1 MTSNSTET
9 RPVRSAE
16 VGTFVAMSW
25 SRETPQGAIPYV
37 LAFSL
42 GDGENG
48 PEGSSA
54 AVEQL
59 MHNCG
64 LSVDEGLVD
73 GSSRPS
79 MPVRLLVV
87 DGSVVLSMPQINAQI
102 VPSDQ
107 WLAVVAER
115 GYACLI
121 LTTRTWP
128 GGELTDNDALA
139 AFANDE
145 ETLKLS
151 ANVVLPARKLRD
163 R

>member
-1 MTSNSTET
+1 MTSNSTQT
-9 RPVRSAE
+9 QSVRSAE

-42 GDGENG
+42 GDGDNG
-48 PEGSSA
+48 PEGSAA

-59 MHNCG
+59 MRNCQ
-64 LSVDEGLVD
+64 LSTEEGLVD

-79 MPVRLLVV
+79 LPISLLVV
-87 DGSVVLSMPQINAQI
+87 DGSVVLTMPQINAQI
-102 VPSDQ
+102 VPSNK
-107 WLAVVAER
+107 WLADVAER
-115 GYACLI
+115 GYACLL

-151 ANVVLPARKLRD
+151 AKVVLPARKLRD

>member
-1 MTSNSTET
+1 
-9 RPVRSAE
+9 
-16 VGTFVAMSW
+16 MSW
-25 SRETPQGAIPYV
+25 SRETPQGAIPYI

-42 GDGENG
+42 GDGDNG
-48 PEGSSA
+48 PEGSAA

-59 MHNCG
+59 MQNCQ
-64 LSVDEGLVD
+64 LSTEEGLVD

-79 MPVRLLVV
+79 LPISLLVV
-87 DGSVVLSMPQINAQI
+87 DGSVVLTMPQINAQI
-102 VPSDQ
+102 VPSNQ
-107 WLAVVAER
+107 WLADVAER
-115 GYACLI
+115 GYACLL

-128 GGELTDNDALA
+128 GGELTDSDALA

-151 ANVVLPARKLRD
+151 AKVVLPARRLRD

>member
-1 MTSNSTET
+1 
-9 RPVRSAE
+9 VRSAE

-48 PEGSSA
+48 PEGSAA

-64 LSVDEGLVD
+64 LSIDEGLVD
-73 GSSRPS
+73 GSSRPR
-79 MPVRLLVV
+79 MPVSLLVV

-107 WLAVVAER
+107 WLAAVAER

-121 LTTRTWP
+121 LTARTWP

-145 ETLKLS
+145 ETLKRS
-151 ANVVLPARKLRD
+151 ANVVLPARKLRA

>member
-16 VGTFVAMSW
+16 LGTLVAMSW
-25 SRETPQGAIPYV
+25 SRDTPQGAVPYV

-59 MHNCG
+59 MHNAG
-64 LSVDEGLVD
+64 LSMDEGLVD
-73 GSSRPS
+73 ASARPS
-79 MPVRLLVV
+79 LPVGLLVV
-87 DGSVVLSMPQINAQI
+87 EGSAVLTMPQINAQI
-102 VPSDQ
+102 VPSAA
-107 WLAVVAER
+107 WLAAIAER
-115 GYACLI
+115 GCACLV
-121 LTTRTWP
+121 LTTRPWP
-128 GGELTDNDALA
+128 GGELDDNDALA

-145 ETLKLS
+145 ETLKSS
-151 ANVVLPARKLRD
+151 ATVVLPARKLRD